1 MKLTLLYSK
10 ININTFPLFILMSI
24 MLDLLIFFAGLFI
37 ITCCFARM
45 CHEEGMDDD
54 DFNDIV

>member
-1 MKLTLLYSK
+1 
-10 ININTFPLFILMSI
+10 MSI